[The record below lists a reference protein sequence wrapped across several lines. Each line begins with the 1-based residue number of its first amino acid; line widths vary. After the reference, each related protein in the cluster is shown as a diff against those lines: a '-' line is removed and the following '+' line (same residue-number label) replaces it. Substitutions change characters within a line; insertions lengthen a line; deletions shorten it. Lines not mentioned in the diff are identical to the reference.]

1 MKLGLHKIKFNGVRG
16 SIKIASASFAAII
29 FLIAFDSLG
38 IFPVPVLRG
47 IKTILLIAGNLILI
61 GETFFEE
68 RHRFEWDFPT
78 IMATTTIIGVFLLAA
93 ATMLQLPKETFIIG
107 QIFANEFV
115 VYIVLGIFLVMEL
128 FRIDIKAKRKR

>member
-1 MKLGLHKIKFNGVRG
+1 MNFGLHKIKFSGVRG
-16 SIKIASASFAAII
+16 SIKIASAAFAVII

-38 IFPVPVLRG
+38 IFPFPVLRG
-47 IKTILLIAGNLILI
+47 IKTILLIAGGLILT
-61 GETFFEE
+61 GEIFFEQ

-78 IMATTTIIGVFLLAA
+78 IMGTTTIVGVFLLAA

-115 VYIVLGIFLVMEL
+115 VYIVLGIFLFTEL